1 MKNVQKSIRMSD
13 DVFEAVN
20 EYRGEGFNE
29 KLQNLVTDFIHSRED
44 MEKYI
49 VELQHKIAIEQKK
62 IRSLQNA
69 YAKYVDLDYRVK
81 PVISAIT
88 DILKLQDENA

>member
-20 EYRGEGFNE
+20 AYRGEGFNE